1 MEKTKLAEIITI
13 GDELLIGQVIDT
25 NSAFIAQSLGEHGIE
40 VQSIVSVH
48 DEREQILAALRQATA
63 NADLVLLTGGLGP
76 TKDDITKRVL
86 CEFFDTDL
94 VDDNTVRQHIH
105 DLYASRPAIL
115 NKLTET
121 QWQVPRNCT
130 VLENSVGSAPI
141 MLWQNAGANNAVV
154 VSMPGV
160 PYEMEIA
167 MRDKVLPY
175 LESIGFSK
183 GRQIIHRNVLVYGV
197 PESTLALRIAP
208 WEDALP
214 HTMHLAYLP
223 KDGIVRLRLSSYGEH
238 TAAEVESEEKTL
250 LSLLGDSVIAT
261 EDKPIEVLV
270 GEQLRRL
277 NATIATAESCTGGK
291 LAVLLSKHSGS
302 SDFYKGSVI
311 AYSNE
316 VKKNVLNVSSDDL
329 SRYGA
334 VSEAVVAAMARGVQ
348 QVLGVDYA
356 VATSGVAG
364 PTGGTPDKPVGT
376 VWIAVATPDEVVTE
390 LLHLGRLREKNTDR
404 ATLAVLVKLLR
415 ILQNK

>member
-86 CEFFDTDL
+86 CEFFNTDL

-214 HTMHLAYLP
+214 PTMHLAYLP

-334 VSEAVVAAMARGVQ
+334 VSEQVVAAMARGVQ

>member
-48 DEREQILAALRQATA
+48 DEREQILAALRQATE

-141 MLWQNAGANNAVV
+141 MLWQNAGANNTVV

-197 PESTLALRIAP
+197 PESTLALRIGQ

-214 HTMHLAYLP
+214 PTMHLAYLP

-277 NATIATAESCTGGK
+277 NATVATAESCTGGK

-329 SRYGA
+329 CKYGA
-334 VSEAVVAAMARGVQ
+334 VSEQVVAAMARGVQ
-348 QVLGVDYA
+348 QLLGVDYA
-356 VATSGVAG
+356 VSTSGVAG

>member
-48 DEREQILAALRQATA
+48 DEREQILAALRQATE

-214 HTMHLAYLP
+214 PTMHLAYLP

-291 LAVLLSKHSGS
+291 LAVLLTKHSGS

-334 VSEAVVAAMARGVQ
+334 VSEQVVAAMARGVQ